1 MLCRSEE
8 RASEAVEWIR
18 EASKDSD
25 GVAGSIRYEQC
36 NLGSVESVKKC
47 AERLNESLDKVCM
60 YQSTFFLLCLVNDIT
75 QPGACWCSGV
85 TLHHIPTQV
94 DILVNNAGVYWGK
107 EKRATTED
115 GFELTFGVNHL
126 GHFLLTELVL
136 PLLKKSAEAGYTP
149 RYEVA

>member
-8 RASEAVEWIR
+8 RASDAVEWIK
-18 EASKDSD
+18 EASKDSES
-25 GVAGSIRYEQC
+25 VAGSISFEQC

-47 AERLNESLDKVCM
+47 AERLNESLDKV
-60 YQSTFFLLCLVNDIT
+60 SLVNDIT
-75 QPGACWCSGV
+75 QPRACKRSGV
-85 TLHHIPTQV
+85 TLHPISTQI

-107 EKRATTED
+107 DKRATTED

-136 PLLKKSAEAGYTP
+136 PLLKKSAETGYTP
-149 RYEVA
+149 R

>member
-1 MLCRSEE
+1 M
-8 RASEAVEWIR
+8 
-18 EASKDSD
+18 
-25 GVAGSIRYEQC
+25 
-36 NLGSVESVKKC
+36 
-47 AERLNESLDKVCM
+47 
-60 YQSTFFLLCLVNDIT
+60 
-75 QPGACWCSGV
+75 
-85 TLHHIPTQV
+85 PTQV

-115 GFELTFGVNHL
+115 GFELTFAVNHL

>member
-8 RASEAVEWIR
+8 RASEAVEWIK

-47 AERLNESLDKVCM
+47 AERLNESLDKVC
-60 YQSTFFLLCLVNDIT
+60 LVNDIT
-75 QPGACWCSGV
+75 QPRACWCSVV

-107 EKRATTED
+107 DKRATTED
-115 GFELTFGVNHL
+115 GFELTFAVNHL